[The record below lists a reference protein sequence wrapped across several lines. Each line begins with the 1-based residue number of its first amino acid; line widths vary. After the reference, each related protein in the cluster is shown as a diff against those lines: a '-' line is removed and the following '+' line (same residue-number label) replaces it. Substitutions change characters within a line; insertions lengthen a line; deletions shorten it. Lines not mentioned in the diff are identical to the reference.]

1 MVLSQAYRTGVP
13 WNESHFA
20 NPAFDAAL
28 DEAEATFDP
37 DERREKMAVVEE
49 LLQASG
55 AIVQPLWRPIYTM
68 TAEQVMAFP
77 AHPSKYH
84 LLNKTWLQA

>member
-1 MVLSQAYRTGVP
+1 M
-13 WNESHFA
+13 
-20 NPAFDAAL
+20 